1 MLKMTAVS
9 NRDQGKPTYF
19 MYLPWP
25 LQEAVL
31 SISTFCF
38 LFKCARKLLFLIY
51 MLCMIRRSPTEI
63 TPHQVLVST
72 IFNVL

>member
-9 NRDQGKPTYF
+9 SRGQGKLTYF

-25 LQEAVL
+25 LCEAVL

-38 LFKCARKLLFLIY
+38 LFKRARKLLFLIY
-51 MLCMIRRSPTEI
+51 MLLMIHWFLTEI
-63 TPHQVLVST
+63 TQHQVLVST
-72 IFNVL
+72 IF